1 MVDTQ
6 NRKALAC
13 PCCLSLINHTINN
26 VFVCPH
32 CHHVWKDVDP
42 HWVSDHY
49 LKLTGRN
56 ELPDKYVEKKLLERV
71 EYLAPYLRTGMSV
84 LEIGCAEGE
93 LGKKVKEK
101 YRLEYYGFEI
111 SQDAIQAQTVL
122 DGVFRLADQVSEERK
137 FDLIMSFHVL
147 EHISDLSAVIVDW
160 KHWLKPDGIVIL
172 EVPNNAGHPWV
183 EDDNNPEHIHQ
194 FGMSS
199 IAALLQRHGF
209 IIKMMSTGFFES
221 PSYTDSIR
229 LVAELA
235 LSRKDKQDSLIE
247 AIRKTI
253 HEPFDV
259 FCVGGDFKSY
269 IEPIMPHL
277 NVISLFDNDAMKKE
291 MGGKPVI
298 LFENEKNEQRP
309 ILIASIRYEEHIRD
323 ELLQKKVSLNNI
335 YYLSDILLGVNSNG

>member
-101 YRLEYYGFEI
+101 YQLEYYGFEI

-147 EHISDLSAVIVDW
+147 EHISDLSPVIVDW

-235 LSRKDKQDSLIE
+235 LSRKDKQDSLIK

-259 FCVGGDFKSY
+259 FCMGGDFKNY
-269 IEPIMPHL
+269 IEPVIEYL
-277 NVISLFDNDAMKKE
+277 NVSCLFDNDPTKKE
-291 MGGKPVI
+291 IANKFVTSFN
-298 LFENEKNEQRP
+298 LDKNKKRP
-309 ILIASIRYEEHIRD
+309 ILISSIRFEEEICQELINKNVHID
-323 ELLQKKVSLNNI
+323 KI
-335 YYLSDILLGVNSNG
+335 YYLSDILLKANQYE